1 MGKTKTRELER
12 GSFRAAIVPGSID
25 VEKRTVDLIW
35 STGAKVLRGFFN
47 PFFEE
52 LSMKPAHVR
61 MERLKSGKAP
71 LLNTHRSGSV
81 DDVIGVVEK
90 ASLKKGEGFA
100 TVRFSKEPTAD
111 SIFRKVVE
119 RIVTNV
125 SVGYETFKAEEV
137 RSKTADPEGEQ
148 IPTFRAIDWEPF
160 ELSMV
165 PIGADAGASVRNHAQ
180 STTCEFIFADDTE
193 QRDMP
198 DKDKTP
204 AATPA
209 APQQVAPSAPVVAAP
224 ATITAEAK
232 RAIEVA
238 AVERTLGIQRC
249 ARTLGV
255 SEEVA
260 AKAVEDGTS
269 ADEFRAAAVEDYEQ
283 RNKTKIPDDA
293 RPDIVGGDDAKD
305 KMARGMTAW
314 LVTRC
319 GKRGVMEEALKKR
332 GETFDFDPGEFRGM
346 TLLDLCR
353 ESLRANGQKYRGMDP
368 REMASG
374 ALTHR
379 SQSGISDFPII
390 LENVMNKLLLG
401 AYDITP
407 DTWTRFCATGS
418 VSDFRAHNRYRLGSF
433 GGLETVNEHGEFRN
447 VSIPDARKES
457 ITATTVGN
465 IIMLSRQAI
474 INDDMDAFSKLSA
487 QLGRAAKLTIE
498 LAVYTEL
505 ALNAGLGPLMGDGVA
520 MFDATHS
527 NLGAGAALTAAAVD
541 ADRIVMKAQ
550 TDESS
555 NDILDL
561 VPKILLI
568 PSGLAATARQINESE
583 FDIDDVGGHAVNT
596 SRGLYADIIDTGRLT
611 GTRRYSFADPAVAA
625 VFEVAFLNG
634 QQEPFIEMEEGFRA
648 DGVSWKVRLDFGVAG
663 IDYKGAVTD
672 AGA

>member
-100 TVRFSKEPTAD
+100 TVRFSEEPTAD

-137 RSKTADPEGEQ
+137 RTKTADPEGEQ

-180 STTCEFIFADDTE
+180 TTNCEFIFADDTE
-193 QRDMP
+193 QRNMED
-198 DKDKTP
+198 DKTP

-209 APQQVAPSAPVVAAP
+209 APQPVTPSAPVVAAP
-224 ATITAEAK
+224 VAITAEAK

-260 AKAVEDGTS
+260 AKAIEAGTS
-269 ADEFRAAAVEDYEQ
+269 ADSFRAAAVEGFAE
-283 RNKTKIPDDA
+283 RNPTKIPDDA
-293 RPDIVGGDDAKD
+293 RPDVTAGDDVKD

-314 LVTRC
+314 LITRC
-319 GKRGVMEEALKKR
+319 GKRKVMEEAIKKR
-332 GETFDFDPGEFRGM
+332 GESFDFDPGEFRGM
-346 TLLDLCR
+346 TLLGLC
-353 ESLRANGQKYRGMDP
+353 EETLRANGQKYRGMDP
-368 REMASG
+368 RELAG
-374 ALTHR
+374 NALTFR
-379 SQSGISDFPII
+379 SGGHSGISDFPNI

-401 AYDITP
+401 AYAITP

-457 ITATTVGN
+457 ITAETVGN

-505 ALNAGLGPLMGDGVA
+505 GLNGGLGPLMGDGIA
-520 MFDATHS
+520 LFDAAHD
-527 NLGAGAALTAAAVD
+527 NVGATAALTTASVD
-541 ADRIVMKAQ
+541 ADRVVMKIQ

-561 VPKILLI
+561 VPEILLV
-568 PSGLAATARQINESE
+568 PAGLAGLARQINESE

-596 SRGLYADIIDTGRLT
+596 SRGLYSDIVDTGRLT

-625 VFEVAFLNG
+625 VLEVAFLNG
-634 QQEPFIEMEEGFRA
+634 QQEPFIEMQEGFRV

-663 IDYKGAVTD
+663 IDFKGAVTN
-672 AGA
+672 AG

>member
-1 MGKTKTRELER
+1 MAKTKTRELER
-12 GSFRAAIVPGSID
+12 GSFRASIVPGSID

-100 TVRFSKEPTAD
+100 TVRFSEEPTAD

-137 RSKTADPEGEQ
+137 RPKTADPGGEQ

-180 STTCEFIFADDTE
+180 TTNCEFIFADDTE
-193 QRDMP
+193 QRNMP
-198 DKDKTP
+198 DKTP
-204 AATPA
+204 VATPA
-209 APQQVAPSAPVVAAP
+209 ASQPVAPVAPVAVPAP
-224 ATITAEAK
+224 AAITAEAT

-238 AVERTLGIQRC
+238 AVQRTLGIQRC

-255 SEEVA
+255 SDELA
-260 AKAVEDGTS
+260 AKAIEDGTS
-269 ADEFRAAAVEDYEQ
+269 ADAFRAAAVEDYEQ

-293 RPDIVGGDDAKD
+293 RPDITGGDDAKD

-314 LVTRC
+314 LITRC
-319 GKRGVMEEALKKR
+319 GKRKVMEEAMEKR
-332 GETFDFDPGEFRGM
+332 GKTFDFDPGEFRGM

-353 ESLRANGQKYRGMDP
+353 ESLRANGQKFRGMDP
-368 REMASG
+368 REMAGG

-379 SQSGISDFPII
+379 SQSGISDFPVI

-401 AYDITP
+401 AYSITP
-407 DTWTRFCATGS
+407 DTWSRFCATGS

-465 IIMLSRQAI
+465 VIMLSRQAI

-505 ALNAGLGPLMGDGVA
+505 ALNGGLGPDMNDGKSLFHA
-520 MFDATHS
+520 DHNNIA
-527 NLGAGAALTAAAVD
+527 GAGALTAATVD

-561 VPKILLI
+561 VPKTLLI
-568 PSGLAATARQINESE
+568 PSGLLATARQINESE
-583 FDIDDVGGHAVNT
+583 FDIDDVGGLAKNT
-596 SRGLYADIIDTGRLT
+596 SRGLYSDIVDTGRLT
-611 GTRRYSFADPAVAA
+611 GTRRYTFADTAIAA
-625 VFEVAFLNG
+625 VLEVAFLNG
-634 QQEPFIEMEEGFRA
+634 QQEPFIEMQEGFRV
-648 DGVSWKVRLDFGVAG
+648 DGVSWKVRMDFGVAG
-663 IDYKGAVTD
+663 IDYKGAVTA